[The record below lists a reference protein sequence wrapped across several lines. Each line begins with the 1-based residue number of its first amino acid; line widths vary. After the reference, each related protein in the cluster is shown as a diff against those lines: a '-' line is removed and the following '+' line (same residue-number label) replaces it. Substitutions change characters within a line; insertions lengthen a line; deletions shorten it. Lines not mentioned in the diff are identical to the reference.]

1 MYVTERPRE
10 KSTRVHFDSLLIPS
24 RLELQQR
31 PGRMSRYTQPEIQ
44 KRDADGS
51 IQRERARTG
60 GAERE
65 GKKKEIRERG
75 KDGGRCTHRYGRG
88 SRVAH

>member
-1 MYVTERPRE
+1 MYVTERPKE
-10 KSTRVHFDSLLIPS
+10 KSTGVHFDSLLIPS

-65 GKKKEIRERG
+65 GKKKRYESEGRTGGGARIDTVGVRG
-75 KDGGRCTHRYGRG
+75 
-88 SRVAH
+88 